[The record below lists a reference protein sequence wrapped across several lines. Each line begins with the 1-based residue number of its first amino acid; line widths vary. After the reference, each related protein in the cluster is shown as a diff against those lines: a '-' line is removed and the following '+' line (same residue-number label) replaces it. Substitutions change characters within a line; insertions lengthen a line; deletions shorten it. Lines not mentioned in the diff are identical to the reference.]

1 MKMMGKTALITALM
15 LSPLCINVVWADEAA
30 LNQRIDRLERII
42 KGQGLVSLLSRVDQL
57 QNEIKRLNGENEAL
71 HHELE
76 VMQKRQR
83 DLYLDLDGRLLQSQ
97 SQAVAITPPTVAVTN
112 VDDVIEPIIL
122 QASSPVKTMQPAAEI
137 QTPVAPEANAE
148 VNTVPSAP
156 AVERQVN
163 AAPVAVENGE
173 AAYQA
178 ALQTL
183 RGGQYEQAIAAL
195 SAFPEQYPQSNYLPN
210 AYYWQGEANYVLRHF
225 DIAVTAF
232 QTVIDRFPASR
243 KVADATLKLGFSQ
256 YELGTID
263 TAITTLKKVVEQYP
277 NTSAARLAQV
287 RLDRINNANR

>member
-122 QASSPVKTMQPAAEI
+122 QASSPVKTMQPAA
-137 QTPVAPEANAE
+137 
-148 VNTVPSAP
+148 
-156 AVERQVN
+156 ERQVN